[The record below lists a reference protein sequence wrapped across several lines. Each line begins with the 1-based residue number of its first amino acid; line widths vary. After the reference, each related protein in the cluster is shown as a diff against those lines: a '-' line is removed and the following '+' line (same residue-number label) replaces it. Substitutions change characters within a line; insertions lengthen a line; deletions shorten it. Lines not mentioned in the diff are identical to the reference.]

1 MIALY
6 RSVIMRVRVKFNSD
20 VLRNLQV
27 TISAKIF
34 KIVVY
39 ILEMQRLLM
48 WHEIVYSWVF
58 LMIRFIYR
66 SDLTLVS

>member
-1 MIALY
+1 MITLY
-6 RSVIMRVRVKFNSD
+6 RSVIMRVRVKFNPD

>member
-6 RSVIMRVRVKFNSD
+6 RSVIMRVRVKFNPD